1 MTGFNINF
9 KMFFFVL
16 GGSLSWLQIKVKLDI
31 LKENRIYIIVFFI
44 FCLHALRGFRH
55 QKPKRGFEKFKNS
68 SQNSSQHIKVRV
80 II

>member
-9 KMFFFVL
+9 KMFFFLL
-16 GGSLSWLQIKVKLDI
+16 GGGPVSWLQIKVKLDI

-68 SQNSSQHIKVRV
+68 SQHIKVRV